1 MLPTLSFVSLNYVIK
16 AFYLLMDQFRSE
28 YGDEEGQLMQCCK
41 ELRNLEE
48 TPHAGHLYFQSKYGT
63 CFK

>member
-1 MLPTLSFVSLNYVIK
+1 
-16 AFYLLMDQFRSE
+16 MDQFRSE
-28 YGDEEGQLMQCCK
+28 YRDDDDQLMECYK
-41 ELRNLEE
+41 ELRNFEE